1 MSNQETTRFF
11 TRLFPFRS
19 SLTSLDLRPAGG
31 SLLLLHAAA
40 AAAAAPVPATG
51 CGYSQLLESLR
62 FVRGS
67 ARPSGEALL
76 WGRCVSVCT
85 WGKRLPR

>member
-1 MSNQETTRFF
+1 MRVCDYVCGYCFVV
-11 TRLFPFRS
+11 
-19 SLTSLDLRPAGG
+19 SLASGLAQLR
-31 SLLLLHAAA
+31 
-40 AAAAAPVPATG
+40 G
-51 CGYSQLLESLR
+51 CYSQLLKSLR

-85 WGKRLPR
+85 WGKGFQDDDLRCLFPAGPRP